1 MSRPLF
7 EFITQ
12 PEKLEISRGRRAIVL
27 LAVIVFHIV
36 ALYFLLTARYH
47 IKFLKLG
54 GTVQTVVLVPPV
66 TMATPPNQRTP
77 LVFEPGGARG
87 EDASAMPP
95 AGGAPSAAGGQR
107 GASRARAQSQ
117 GQPAVRGD
125 AVRGQDSGALAPGA
139 ASPFVLRIPVKPG
152 LLTGKEPEGVT
163 GGVGGSYTPPRRSTK
178 MRSYTLTDYWGRRLG
193 LSPEPG
199 SEDSPGGPLGSPHA
213 LVRSSTGDKV
223 IYRGNASPNVQ
234 GFDISPWAQLLVN
247 IIQRNWVLPPA
258 DAAKASGRVGIT
270 IIVDGGGQLSTVR
283 LINSS
288 SNQLLDRAA
297 LDAIA
302 RSLPFPRLPP
312 GFPDRQLEA
321 YLLFDYHEKK

>member
-12 PEKLEISRGRRAIVL
+12 PEKYELSRGRRALVL
-27 LAVIVFHIV
+27 LAVLVFHIFV
-36 ALYFLLTARYH
+36 LYFLLTARFH

-54 GTVQTVVLVPPV
+54 GTIQTVVLVPPV
-66 TMATPPNQRTP
+66 TGGVPPVQRTP
-77 LVFEPGGARG
+77 VIFAPGGAGRA
-87 EDASAMPP
+87 EVPAASQ
-95 AGGAPSAAGGQR
+95 AGGAPVGVNAQR
-107 GASRARAQSQ
+107 GASSSGAQGQ
-117 GQPAVRGD
+117 GQPSVRGG
-125 AVRGQDSGALAPGA
+125 AAQRPASGALPPGA
-139 ASPFVLRIPVKPG
+139 ASPFILRVPVKPG
-152 LLTGKEPEGVT
+152 PLTGKETGGVT
-163 GGVGGSYTPPRRSTK
+163 GGVGGNYTPPPRSTK
-178 MRSYTLTDYWGRRLG
+178 MRSYTQTDYWGRRLG

-199 SEDSPGGPLGSPHA
+199 TEESPGGPLGSAHA
-213 LVRSSTGDKV
+213 LARSSTGDKV
-223 IYRGNASPNVQ
+223 IYRGNASPSVR

-247 IIQRNWVLPPA
+247 IIQRNWVLPPS

-270 IIVDGGGQLSTVR
+270 IIVDGSGQLSTVR
-283 LINSS
+283 MINSS

-302 RSLPFPRLPP
+302 RSLPFPRLPQ